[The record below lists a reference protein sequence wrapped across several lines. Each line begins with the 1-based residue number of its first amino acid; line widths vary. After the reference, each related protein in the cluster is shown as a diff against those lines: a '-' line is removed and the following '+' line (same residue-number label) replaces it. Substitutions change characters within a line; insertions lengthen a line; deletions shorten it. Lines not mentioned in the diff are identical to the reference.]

1 MKDVEKAAGF
11 LTLFADNVSAG
22 MDVEPVTWIRENV
35 VDQQSARSS
44 HIDFTLSPFLLDPI
58 DKFLND
64 GTVKHIN
71 LMAPTGSG
79 KSTLFVGLLNYL
91 IANDAGNTL
100 VAFQNE
106 QETSDFAET
115 RLFPTFRDNKALKD
129 LLPKKRHAARK
140 TEILFPHMN
149 LWMVSATK
157 GQLQSKSCRYLIGD
171 EMWAWEKGMVRE
183 FLARHH
189 DRFNRK
195 ILMVS
200 QGGDKGTDW
209 VDEYGK
215 GRIHHYHWQCPGCQ
229 GWNTYDWRDVIY
241 SKEENIDWERFKE
254 SVKMVCPRCSHE
266 IEDTVNNRRRLAS
279 SGKYVFSGNTSA
291 LPEIVSYNFNALAC
305 YWVSWADLAVEWI
318 LANQKKR
325 KGDIEPL
332 KKFIQKRLAQNIVDL
347 GEKDDV
353 LKIPLT
359 AESMEGYTVEDER
372 ARFLTVDVQKGH
384 FWHTVYAV
392 DAGGSFHL
400 LSEGR
405 LETLEDIECKQSQF
419 NVPDHCVA
427 LDCAFDTDAVRK
439 ICGLHHWFSMNGTV
453 KEEYLHK
460 IKSRGVKLIYAPL
473 EQHIVEGVKCLHFNF
488 SSQRAKDVLAARI
501 KSGNWKVPHDV
512 SSEYIKQMQAESKQ
526 ESIDKRTGRVSLKW
540 LASGNNSHMWDCSC
554 MAVIFAM
561 IHRVI

>member
-1 MKDVEKAAGF
+1 MIDVEKAVGF
-11 LTLFADNVSAG
+11 LELFADNVSSG
-22 MDVEPVTWIRENV
+22 MDVEPVDWIRKNV

-44 HIDFTLSPFLLDPI
+44 HIDFALSPFLLDPI

-79 KSTLFVGLLNYL
+79 KSTLFVGLLNYI

-106 QETSDFAET
+106 QETSSFAET

-171 EMWAWEKGMVRE
+171 EMWAWEKGMIRE

-209 VDEYGK
+209 VDEYDK
-215 GRIHHYHWQCPGCQ
+215 GRIHHYHWQCPGC
-229 GWNTYDWRDVIY
+229 GEWNAYDWRDVVY
-241 SKEENIDWERFKE
+241 SKEKNVDWERFKK
-254 SVKMVCPRCSHE
+254 SVKMVCPFCAHE
-266 IEDTVNNRRRLAS
+266 IDDTVNNRRRLAS
-279 SGKYVFSGNTSA
+279 GGKYVFSGNTSA
-291 LPEIVSYNFNALAC
+291 LPENISYNFNALAC

-318 LANQKKR
+318 LANKKKR
-325 KGDIEPL
+325 QGDMEPL

-353 LKIPLT
+353 LNIPLT
-359 AESMEGYTVEDER
+359 AESMEGYTVENEKM
-372 ARFLTVDVQKGH
+372 RFLTVDVQKGH

-392 DAGGSFHL
+392 DDSGKFHL
-400 LSEGR
+400 LSAGR
-405 LETLEDIECKQSQF
+405 LETLDDVEKKQAEFSI
-419 NVPDHCVA
+419 PDHCVA
-427 LDCAFDTDAVRK
+427 LDSGYDTDAVRK
-439 ICGLHHWFSMNGTV
+439 ICGLHKWFSMNGTI
-453 KEEYLHK
+453 KDEYIHK
-460 IKSRGVKLIYAPL
+460 IKGRGIKMMHAPL
-473 EQHIVEGVKCLHFNF
+473 EWHIVEGVKCAHFNF
-488 SSQRAKDVLAARI
+488 SSQRAKDVLAAMI
-501 KSGNWKVPHDV
+501 KSGKMKVPYDV
-512 SSEYIKQMQAESKQ
+512 PKEYIKQMQAESKQ
-526 ESIDKRTGRVSLKW
+526 EFIDKRTGRVSLKW
-540 LASGNNSHMWDCSC
+540 FASGNNSHMLDCSC
-554 MAVIFAM
+554 MAVMLGM
-561 IHRVI
+561 IYRLI

>member
-1 MKDVEKAAGF
+1 MRDAKKYVSF
-11 LTLFADNVSAG
+11 LRIFADNVSSG
-22 MDVEPVTWIRENV
+22 MDVDPVAWIRDHV

-58 DKFLND
+58 DKFLNA
-64 GTVKHIN
+64 GAVKHIN

-79 KSTLFVGLLNYL
+79 KSTLFVGLLNYI
-91 IANDAGNTL
+91 IANDAGSTL

-115 RLFPTFRDNKALKD
+115 RLFPTFRDNKMLKD

-140 TEILFPHMN
+140 TEILFPHMA

-171 EMWAWEKGMVRE
+171 EMWAWEKGMIRE

-209 VDEYGK
+209 VDEYEK
-215 GRIHHYHWQCPGCQ
+215 GRINHYHWPCPECGEF
-229 GWNTYDWRDVIY
+229 NAYDWRDIVY
-241 SKEENIDWERFKE
+241 SKDENIDWERFAE

-266 IEDTVNNRRRLAS
+266 IADTVGNRRKLAS
-279 SGKYVFSGNTSA
+279 GGKYVFSGNTGA
-291 LPEIVSYNFNALAC
+291 VPDAVSYNFNALAC
-305 YWVSWADLAVEWI
+305 YWVSWADLAIEWI
-318 LANQKKR
+318 TANKKKR
-325 KGDIEPL
+325 QGDNLPL
-332 KKFIQKRLAQNIVDL
+332 MNFLKKRLAQNIVEL
-347 GEKDDV
+347 GNKDEI
-353 LKIPLT
+353 LKIPLSA
-359 AESMEGYTVEDER
+359 AEIEGYVVDDER

-392 DAGGSFHL
+392 DAAGVLHL

-405 LETLEDIECKQSQF
+405 LETLEDIEHKQTAF
-419 NVPDHCVA
+419 NIPDHCVA
-427 LDCAFDTDAVRK
+427 LDSGYDTDAVRK
-439 ICGLHHWFSMNGTV
+439 ICGLHKWFTMNGTV
-453 KEEYLHK
+453 KDEYIHT
-460 IKSRGVKLIYAPL
+460 IKGRGVKLIFAPQ
-473 EQHIVEGVKCLHFNF
+473 ERHVVENVQCISFNF
-488 SSQRAKDVLAARI
+488 SSQRAKDALAGLI
-501 KSGNWKVPHDV
+501 KSGRVKVPCDV
-512 SSEYIKQMQAESKQ
+512 SKDYIKQMQAESKQ

-540 LASGNNSHMWDCSC
+540 IASGNNSHMWDCSI

-561 IHRVI
+561 MKRLI